1 MSVHHSR
8 DTAHKQWSET
18 RVIALRGLSRVLRT
32 CTRLLLQE
40 SWFQVIWTDALSVCQ
55 GALQAACDE
64 QEVSIAALDVV
75 FTMLQIIIQSDPL
88 GPATPVAP
96 ADLPVPPASNKRVAP
111 KAAAAPATA
120 VPALVLSK
128 DEVEHVEKCK
138 HALWQLTWAAV
149 RNTAFFTCNSVELAL
164 AIAQKLKELYKSRI
178 DHEFRYSDNV
188 RVLLEILVA
197 LVRPRVGLLRTS
209 QLPAPAATSSGV
221 AAEESASSSAG
232 SYYAVPDLITQKQD
246 RVAESQL
253 QRAVMDLLTIIQP
266 TDGLAQSCLMS
277 TLAEI
282 CFSVLWVQ
290 VPVAPQTAGLL
301 YGDDPDPASVA
312 VGSRTSTEPDLLILG
327 AAPDRLRKEAAE
339 QLGLLL
345 QLQFVQQ
352 EGSAASTARVSKLF
366 PWATSATPFIS
377 LMIDIVVRRFV
388 ADICEGPLLVRSS
401 LQHGPPD
408 QSTPVHGKKAATGSE
423 SAGADA
429 SESAEKPGGG
439 FFASFG
445 SIMSSFS
452 NASAQSLQPVYPKHA
467 AAPTAAAGAGAST
480 ASARIAGGTLHKFT
494 KYLTPLEARTTLADC
509 TPSALHVSGDVTA
522 QWRTFYLIES
532 DIKLL
537 LTAVQACY
545 SLMSCPHP
553 DVKHQQPRAPAG
565 SRPGQT
571 EGVST
576 ATHAPGPGEFVTEA
590 VWNSLLTATACL
602 LSPWQAAELC
612 AREFSAEPA
621 GKAASPD
628 VDTSLLPAADI
639 AHLLRVSLKIID
651 LLRYDV
657 HCSSPFRNPL
667 LIACFPLPIACR
679 YPPAM
684 ALQWVDVL
692 VRSCCL
698 GLHVVGSAGADGVAL
713 GGFGDFYLVLWQQV
727 ASVLGSLLAAEQD
740 ADLAVRSRYA
750 SSCTL

>member
-1 MSVHHSR
+1 LFFVICRSKEEAIAPELKKGVKMSVHHSR

-88 GPATPVAP
+88 GPATPAAP
-96 ADLPVPPASNKRVAP
+96 VEPPVQAANKRTTPKTTATPAS
-111 KAAAAPATA
+111 AA
-120 VPALVLSK
+120 PALVLSK

-209 QLPAPAATSSGV
+209 QMLAPAGASADASG
-221 AAEESASSSAG
+221 SAG

-266 TDGLAQSCLMS
+266 TDGLAQSCLLS

-301 YGDDPDPASVA
+301 YGGEDSEPASA
-312 VGSRTSTEPDLLILG
+312 AIPSRASTEPDLLILG

-408 QSTPVHGKKAATGSE
+408 KWTPVHGKQPAASLA
-423 SAGADA
+423 SSSADA
-429 SESAEKPGGG
+429 TTERESEKPGGG

-452 NASAQSLQPVYPKHA
+452 SASAQSLQPVYPKHA
-467 AAPTAAAGAGAST
+467 PAPAASGAGAGAAI

-522 QWRTFYLIES
+522 QWRTFYLIDS

-553 DVKHQQPRAPAG
+553 EVKHQQPRAPAG
-565 SRPGQT
+565 SSRPGQG
-571 EGVST
+571 EGAGGAS
-576 ATHAPGPGEFVTEA
+576 APGPGEFVTEA

-612 AREFSAEPA
+612 AKEFSLEPA
-621 GKAASPD
+621 GKAAASA
-628 VDTSLLPAADI
+628 DTDASLLPAADI
-639 AHLLRVSLKIID
+639 ALLLRVSLKIID
-651 LLRYDV
+651 LLRYGV
-657 HCSSPFRNPL
+657 SLVSFRLYCSHIVQPF
-667 LIACFPLPIACR
+667 
-679 YPPAM
+679 
-684 ALQWVDVL
+684 
-692 VRSCCL
+692 
-698 GLHVVGSAGADGVAL
+698 
-713 GGFGDFYLVLWQQV
+713 
-727 ASVLGSLLAAEQD
+727 
-740 ADLAVRSRYA
+740 
-750 SSCTL
+750 